1 MAAPVCRPTWL
12 SISTYPFI
20 AHRYIPSRTLCTC
33 LVGSHRHNHIAS
45 PTGFHSDFREMQ
57 GPTMQPGQSAEVGRP
72 TLLSVFA
79 MPRIGLSGAH
89 FQCSMETA
97 TDEPPSPPQLRSR
110 ASPKPNTTITRP
122 PFPHQQPTALLSPL
136 SSPPLRL
143 RRHFGSAA

>member
-97 TDEPPSPPQLRSR
+97 TDEPPSPPTQKSR
-110 ASPKPNTTITRP
+110 IAQTQHHNHPSPLPTPTTNSP
-122 PFPHQQPTALLSPL
+122 PL
-136 SSPPLRL
+136 SSLFSPTTPSTALW
-143 RRHFGSAA
+143 